1 MKKPMKI
8 GLGVLVVLALLLV
21 GLWLSLDYIAK
32 AGIESGG
39 MYALGVKTSVDTV
52 NLGLFSGQ
60 AKVSGLVIG
69 NPEGFKSPHLM
80 KTTRM
85 ELAVAPGSILGDTIQ
100 VNKFEIDGLD
110 LNMEQLKIG
119 LTNISA
125 LLDNINKSAGSGDKP
140 KDEKA
145 AKDAKESGG
154 KKFKIDQIRITNCVA
169 HIQVLP
175 IGGAASTLEVKI
187 PEIVLGGVT
196 QDNAGGVAV
205 PELMRRL
212 VPAIL
217 AAILEKGK
225 GVIPDA
231 DLKRLNT
238 DVASAT
244 KALGEGAGKLVN
256 QMGGEASKAFESIG
270 GGFQKLGEP
279 ATKGLGDPL
288 KGLFGGDKKKA
299 DAPKK

>member
-1 MKKPMKI
+1 MKKVLKVGI
-8 GLGVLVVLALLLV
+8 GILIVIALLLAV
-21 GLWLSLDYIAK
+21 AWLSIDYLAK
-32 AGIESGG
+32 AGIETGG
-39 MYALGVKTSVDTV
+39 TYALGVKTTVDSVS
-52 NLGLFSGQ
+52 LGLLSGQ
-60 AKVSGLVIG
+60 AKVSGLMIG
-69 NPEGFKSPHLM
+69 NPEGFKTPHLM
-80 KTTRM
+80 KTSRM
-85 ELAVAPGSILGDTIQ
+85 ELAVAPGSLFGDTIQ

-125 LLDNINKSAGSGDKP
+125 LLDNINKSAGGGDKP

-154 KKFKIDQIRITNCVA
+154 KKFKIDQIRITNTVA

-187 PEIVLGGVT
+187 PEIVLSGVT

-212 VPAIL
+212 IPAIL
-217 AAILEKGK
+217 AAVLEKGK
-225 GVIPDA
+225 GLIPDA
-231 DLKRLNT
+231 DLKRLNV

-244 KALGEGAGKLVN
+244 KALGEGAGKLVG
-256 QMGGEASKAFESIG
+256 QVGGEAGKALEG
-270 GGFQKLGEP
+270 LGTGLQKMGEP
-279 ATKGLGDPL
+279 ATKGLGDGL
-288 KGLFGGDKKKA
+288 KGLLGGDKKA